1 MDFIAVNKIEA
12 MNTLSFTDVP
22 GTLIRDLLAA
32 VARGEQNGE
41 TNKNGNNDLSM
52 MRISELRQKA
62 HLKRLNVDGSR
73 ETLIASLKQLEEKE
87 KE

>member
-1 MDFIAVNKIEA
+1 

-32 VARGEQNGE
+32 VARGEQNGN
-41 TNKNGNNDLSM
+41 TARNGNNDPSM

-62 HLKRLNVDGSR
+62 HLKRLNVDGSI
-73 ETLIASLKQLEEKE
+73 ETLIAALRETCGPDRPTRRQRTSYC
-87 KE
+87 